1 MQKKSTSDRLKQIMK
16 ERNLK
21 QVDIL
26 EKAQPYCQKYNVKL
40 GKSDLSQF
48 VSGKVEPGQWKL
60 TVLGRALDVNEAW
73 LMGYDVPMERMPV
86 GQGTAIANNMAL
98 SLVGATD
105 SLPAGRWEIPNG
117 LATDEVYLIADYSK
131 LNAKGKAKASERVKE
146 LTEVPRYIDPE
157 ADVHLSNEQPKLIE
171 IDFYELPASAG
182 TGMYLSDDLKT
193 SIKVEDNYT
202 ARRADFVIPVSGDSM
217 EPDYYDGDR
226 VFVESMPSVEIGEVG
241 IFVVNGDA
249 YIKERG
255 ENELISRNKA
265 RGNISLCEGDTV
277 FCMGKVIGKV

>member
-1 MQKKSTSDRLKQIMK
+1 MNTGQRIKQLRNQKGLSQEELGAMIGVKKAAIHKYESGIVV
-16 ERNLK
+16 NLK
-21 QVDIL
+21 RSTLLDLAKALDTTPSYLMGVDEVTSISEL
-26 EKAQPYCQKYNVKL
+26 TKRIYPDWHP
-40 GKSDLSQF
+40 G
-48 VSGKVEPGQWKL
+48 EPIPTSEDGQW
-60 TVLGRALDVNEAW
+60 N
-73 LMGYDVPMERMPV
+73 
-86 GQGTAIANNMAL
+86 
-98 SLVGATD
+98 ATLND
-105 SLPAGRWEIPNG
+105 A
-117 LATDEVYLIADYSK
+117 EVDLIADYNK
-131 LNAKGKAKASERVKE
+131 LNTKGKAKASERVKE

-157 ADVHLSNEQPKLIE
+157 ADVRFSNAQPELIE